1 MVQCKRRHCDN
12 LRSREV
18 IDCVAS
24 LVPPHWRVDLADPDV
39 VVWVEICSTLAGLSI
54 VPARAA
60 RGAFHFNLLRAR
72 TAPLASSS
80 SSSTEKKP

>member
-1 MVQCKRRHCDN
+1 
-12 LRSREV
+12 V

-60 RGAFHFNLLRAR
+60 REAFHFNLLRAR
-72 TAPLASSS
+72 TAAAEA
-80 SSSTEKKP
+80 EKEP